1 MKYSFSF
8 LLILSSLVTMSQQ
21 KDKTVNLL
29 VGTYTKPGKSE
40 GIYVYTFNVIT
51 GELTAKSKATGVD
64 NPSFLAISR
73 DKKYV
78 YAANETSKGMVSAFS
93 FDSQTGALKLLNQAS
108 SGGDGPCYVST
119 DDRGKSVYV
128 GNYGSGSLSAIPLN
142 SNGSL
147 GDQVQTIQFEGKG
160 VKSNQEKP
168 HIHAAVLSRD
178 NHFLFVPDLGTDKVY
193 IYKISGSGNK
203 TLSPATP
210 AFASVDPGSGPRHLT
225 FDQSG
230 HNAFLIQEMTG
241 VVTAFTFGDG
251 HLSPKQ
257 SISLA
262 PAGFNGRIDAADIH
276 VSPDGK
282 YVYASLRGD
291 INEIVA
297 LSIDRTGLMT
307 YVGRYAVQGKTP
319 RNFAIDPTGNFLLVA
334 NQNSDEIV
342 VFKRDAK
349 TGALHET
356 GIKASVGA
364 PVCLLFS
371 SK

>member
-168 HIHAAVLSRD
+168 
-178 NHFLFVPDLGTDKVY
+178 
-193 IYKISGSGNK
+193 
-203 TLSPATP
+203 
-210 AFASVDPGSGPRHLT
+210 
-225 FDQSG
+225 
-230 HNAFLIQEMTG
+230 
-241 VVTAFTFGDG
+241 
-251 HLSPKQ
+251 
-257 SISLA
+257 
-262 PAGFNGRIDAADIH
+262 
-276 VSPDGK
+276 
-282 YVYASLRGD
+282 
-291 INEIVA
+291 
-297 LSIDRTGLMT
+297 
-307 YVGRYAVQGKTP
+307 
-319 RNFAIDPTGNFLLVA
+319 
-334 NQNSDEIV
+334 
-342 VFKRDAK
+342 
-349 TGALHET
+349 
-356 GIKASVGA
+356 
-364 PVCLLFS
+364 
-371 SK
+371 